1 MYIPKPFAFPDDA
14 KAELQDLIEAYN
26 FGILVAAGGPLEATH
41 LPFVLD
47 RAQCPLG
54 TLIAHVARANP
65 IWRRF
70 ADGHEVLVVFQ
81 GPHVYV
87 SPDWYAARGL
97 VPTWNYLAVHAYGV
111 PQVLESE
118 AAVTEA
124 LSRLTNTME
133 AGRAP
138 KPPWTLA
145 SIAGP
150 SLAAL
155 KRGIVAF
162 EIKIL
167 RLEGKR
173 KLNQNRTAADRA
185 GVIEALEVSGGPEGQ
200 AVARAMRDLD

>member
-1 MYIPKPFAFPDDA
+1 MYVPKDFAFA
-14 KAELQDLIEAYN
+14 EGAAAELQDLIEAYN

-47 RAQCPLG
+47 RTRGPLG

-70 ADGHEVLVVFQ
+70 APEAEVLAVFQ
-81 GPHVYV
+81 GPHIYV

-111 PQVLESE
+111 PRILDDE
-118 AAVTEA
+118 AAVTEVLA
-124 LSRLTNTME
+124 RLTRTME
-133 AGRAP
+133 EGLAP
-138 KPPWTLA
+138 KPPWSPA
-145 SIAGP
+145 EIAAP
-150 SLAAL
+150 SLSAL

-162 EIKIL
+162 EIEIL
-167 RLEGKR
+167 RLQGKR

-185 GVIEALEVSGGPEGQ
+185 GVVRALEASGEPEGL
-200 AVARAMRDLD
+200 AVARLMRGLD

>member
-1 MYIPKPFAFPDDA
+1 MHIPKHFAFPEGA
-14 KAELQDLIEAYN
+14 EGELQDLIEDHN
-26 FGILVAAGGPLEATH
+26 FGILIAAGGRLEAAH

-47 RAQCPLG
+47 RSRGPLG

-70 ADGHEVLVVFQ
+70 ADGVEVLAVFQ

-87 SPDWYAARGL
+87 SPDWYAARGV

-111 PQVLESE
+111 PRILESE
-118 AAVTEA
+118 AAVTAA
-124 LSRLTNTME
+124 LARLTATME
-133 AGRAP
+133 AGLAP

-145 SIAGP
+145 DIAGP
-150 SLAAL
+150 ALAAL
-155 KRGIVAF
+155 RRGIVAF
-162 EIKIL
+162 EIEIS

-185 GVIEALEVSGGPEGQ
+185 GVIEALEAAGDPEGL
-200 AVARAMRDLD
+200 AVAAAMRALD

>member
-1 MYIPKPFAFPDDA
+1 MYVPKHFAFPDDA
-14 KAELQDLIEAYN
+14 PAELQDLIEAYN
-26 FGILVAAGGPLEATH
+26 FGILVAAGGSLEAAH

-47 RAQCPLG
+47 RSRGPLG

-70 ADGHEVLVVFQ
+70 ADGLEVLAVFQ

-87 SPDWYAARGL
+87 SPDWYAVRGL

-111 PQVLESE
+111 PRLLESE

-124 LSRLTNTME
+124 LNRLTETME
-133 AGRAP
+133 AGLAP
-138 KPPWTLA
+138 KRPWTLA
-145 SIAGP
+145 EVAEP
-150 SLAAL
+150 SLTAL
-155 KRGIVAF
+155 KRGVVAF
-162 EIKIL
+162 EIEIS

-185 GVIEALEVSGGPEGQ
+185 GVIKALEASGGPEGQ
-200 AVARAMRDLD
+200 AVARAMRELD